1 MAKAERDV
9 VRVMGT
15 VDSEGPVGP
24 DGALKVSVI
33 EDMVIDDVG

>member
-15 VDSEGPVGP
+15 VGSEEPVGP
-24 DGALKVSVI
+24 EGALKVSVI
-33 EDMVIDDVG
+33 DDMVMR